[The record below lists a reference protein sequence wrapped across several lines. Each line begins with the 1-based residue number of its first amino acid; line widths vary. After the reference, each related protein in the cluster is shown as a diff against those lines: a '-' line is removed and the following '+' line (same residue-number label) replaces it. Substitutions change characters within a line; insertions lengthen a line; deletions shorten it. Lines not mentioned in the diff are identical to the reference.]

1 MQNLPL
7 LRLFENVLITNGI
20 LILLLFAAKS
30 GENTHSQLSLFFGP
44 DQGQNRDSQLSLFH
58 GRAAHAGRA
67 RRRRFFGVEPEEG
80 APPSLLG

>member
-20 LILLLFAAKS
+20 WILLLFAAKS
-30 GENTHSQLSLFFGP
+30 GENTDSQLSLFFGP
-44 DQGQNRDSQLSLFH
+44 DQGQNKDSQLSQFH

-67 RRRRFFGVEPEEG
+67 RRRRFFGLLAYEL
-80 APPSLLG
+80 ASLLAY